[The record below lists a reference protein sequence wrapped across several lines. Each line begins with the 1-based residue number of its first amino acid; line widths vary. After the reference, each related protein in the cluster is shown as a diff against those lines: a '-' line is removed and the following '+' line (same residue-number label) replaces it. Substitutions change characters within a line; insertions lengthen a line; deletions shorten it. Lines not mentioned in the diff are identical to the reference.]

1 MWKEKATEI
10 LFDIFNDTTRN
21 DIKGLYDKFLD
32 RKKMTYSNVNDFIPT
47 INPRQFFFKKIFERR
62 HDAWREIVGCIFPN
76 GHIKRGAN
84 TVLKNSPYLFQLT
97 HLTELYLYGNKI
109 QKLPSDIGNL
119 VNLETLALS
128 ENGVSNLPGMLH
140 ST

>member
-1 MWKEKATEI
+1 MRGLCSEASSCWQKGDWESGWLDE
-10 LFDIFNDTTRN
+10 LIFRNLQDFRYKWFSVLVFESVERKSHWNFIWYLNDTTRN

-84 TVLKNSPYLFQLT
+84 TVLKNSP
-97 HLTELYLYGNKI
+97 
-109 QKLPSDIGNL
+109 
-119 VNLETLALS
+119 
-128 ENGVSNLPGMLH
+128 
-140 ST
+140 